1 MGLAA
6 VPFGTAQ
13 AEDYEIKVTQEYT
26 CDPNDPKSEKDG
38 AMHFKISVGK
48 AGEEPHVADIIWPN
62 DKEYP
67 NPIYQPGKC
76 FLRICGADLRKK
88 TVTIDSILCNR
99 YNDEMNAREWVD
111 FYMPNASKAER
122 VNGIKRAFSRS
133 VEYAEA
139 LEKSAFDPEK
149 TCAKIL
155 DSGGSKNDYFLDALE
170 NRVCFKNG
178 SFHKRGPWEEWLKR
192 NKDNIFLCPP
202 YNFPEGYTCVGY
214 LMDVIYGD
222 RFRLYLLREPFGFK
236 CVVISHYRKLLNL
249 CISSDV
255 PTVCLGHFNKLCTD
269 NEILNP
275 SFRKL
280 ITDNFFVGHHKFY
293 VKEEGYSLPSGFGAR
308 FFIRQGYRADEIEL
322 NGENAAPDKCG
333 YFVQMDPFGRKITD
347 IWEKGKRLELGKIK
361 NCKFKCPKKIVK
373 FLEGKFGKKEE
384 AKK

>member
-13 AEDYEIKVTQEYT
+13 AVDYEIKVTQEYT

-122 VNGIKRAFSRS
+122 VNGIKRAFSYC
-133 VEYAEA
+133 VEYAEV
-139 LEKSAFDPEK
+139 LEKNVFDPEE

-155 DSGGSKNDYFLDALE
+155 DSGGSKNDFFVATLE
-170 NRVCFKNG
+170 NFFGNRA
-178 SFHKRGPWEEWLKR
+178 PWEEWLKR
-192 NKDNIFLCPP
+192 NKDNILLCPP
-202 YNFPEGYTCVGY
+202 YNFPESYTCVGY
-214 LMDVIYGD
+214 IADVKGGS

-236 CVVISHYRKLLNL
+236 CVVISHHGELLNL

-269 NEILNP
+269 NEFLNP

-280 ITDNFFVGHHKFY
+280 ITDNFFVGHHKY
-293 VKEEGYSLPSGFGAR
+293 RVKEAGYSLPSGGGTR
-308 FFIRQGYRADEIEL
+308 FFIRQGHRADEIEL
-322 NGENAAPDKCG
+322 NDENAAPGKCD
-333 YFVQMDPFGRKITD
+333 YFVQTDPFGEKITD
-347 IWEKGKRLELGKIK
+347 IWEKGKRLNTDDVKDR
-361 NCKFKCPKKIVK
+361 KFKDPKEIVK
-373 FLEGKFGKKEE
+373 FLEEKFGKGEE
-384 AKK
+384 PEE